1 MSDVPPHGR
10 PAEGR
15 SEHDAGHDRSGWDTS
30 LTPGGRP
37 ALLLV
42 DLVRAYFDA
51 GGVFELPSRDALSSS
66 ARLLAVAREAGTPV
80 VHTGVRYRPD
90 GSDGGVFFRKVGGLA
105 LFAGDGEPGP
115 DDPAAWRPEVRPHP
129 EEVTVVKQMPSAF
142 FGTSLAGTLTAMG
155 VDTVVVGGVS
165 TSGCV
170 RASVVDA
177 MSHGF
182 VPLVVAEACG
192 DRTTGIHD
200 ANLSDLAAK
209 YAEVVDE
216 ATAIAYLRRTGRGTA
231 ADGGSS
237 GTGELPG

>member
-1 MSDVPPHGR
+1 MTPTHGS
-10 PAEGR
+10 GHR
-15 SEHDAGHDRSGWDTS
+15 SGSGYESGHESGHGRSGWDTT
-30 LTPGGRP
+30 LAPGDRP

-42 DLVRAYFDA
+42 DLVRAYFDD
-51 GGVFELPSRDALSSS
+51 GGVFELPSRRSLASA
-66 ARLLAVAREAGTPV
+66 ARLLAVAREAGVPV

-90 GSDGGVFFRKVGGLA
+90 GSDGGVFFRKVGGLRH
-105 LFAGDGEPGP
+105 FAHDGEPDEDG
-115 DDPAAWRPEVRPHP
+115 PAAWRPEVAPAP
-129 EEVTVVKQMPSAF
+129 DEVTVVKQMPSAF

-182 VPLVVAEACG
+182 VPLVVADACG
-192 DRTTGIHD
+192 DRTAAIHD
-200 ANLSDLAAK
+200 ANLADLAAK

-216 ATAIAYLRRTGRGTA
+216 EDAAAYLRRAG
-231 ADGGSS
+231 DQGG
-237 GTGELPG
+237 EHV

>member
-1 MSDVPPHGR
+1 M
-10 PAEGR
+10 
-15 SEHDAGHDRSGWDTS
+15 
-30 LTPGGRP
+30 
-37 ALLLV
+37 LV
-42 DLVRAYFDA
+42 DLVRAYFDD

-66 ARLLAVAREAGTPV
+66 ASLLAVAREVGTPV
-80 VHTGVRYRPD
+80 VHTGVRFRPD
-90 GSDGGVFFRKVGGLA
+90 GSDGGVFFRKVGGLVH
-105 LFAGDGEPGP
+105 FAGDGEPGP
-115 DDPAAWRPEVRPHP
+115 EDPAAWCPEVRPRP

-142 FGTSLAGTLTAMG
+142 FGTSLAGTLTALG

-182 VPLVVAEACG
+182 VPLVVSDACG
-192 DRTTGIHD
+192 DRTAGIHE

-216 ATAIAYLRRTGRGTA
+216 ATAIAYLRRTGRGTP
-231 ADGGSS
+231 ADDGSS
-237 GTGELPG
+237 GAGEVPGPG